1 MIKTRIFIKSANLKL
16 LSLYILYLTT
26 ILKKLSIKYS
36 VRFNPTTQKKLTLLK
51 SPHVYKKH
59 KEQFSIKTHS
69 ALFSLSIPNL
79 NQWQLS
85 LFLQNKPKFVD
96 LSLFLER

>member
-1 MIKTRIFIKSANLKL
+1 MIKTRILIKSANLKL

-26 ILKKLSIKYS
+26 ILKKLNIKCV
-36 VRFNPTTQKKLTLLK
+36 VRFNPTKKKKLTLLK

-59 KEQFSIKTHS
+59 KEQFFIKTHS
-69 ALFSLSIPNL
+69 ALFSLNLPNL
-79 NQWQLS
+79 SQCQLS
-85 LFLQNKPKFVD
+85 LFLQNKPKFID